1 MLGFVSLVAEP
12 IVDCRRRRRWFK
24 IDASRGV
31 CLIWIVVER
40 AITQR
45 GGMGGKGFKNTNAN
59 NKGRFIDLYIV
70 KLFIATTC
78 LINVFQYWRQ
88 SSM

>member
-31 CLIWIVVER
+31 CLMWIVVER

-45 GGMGGKGFKNTNAN
+45 GGRGFKNTNAN
-59 NKGRFIDLYIV
+59 NKGRFINLNIV